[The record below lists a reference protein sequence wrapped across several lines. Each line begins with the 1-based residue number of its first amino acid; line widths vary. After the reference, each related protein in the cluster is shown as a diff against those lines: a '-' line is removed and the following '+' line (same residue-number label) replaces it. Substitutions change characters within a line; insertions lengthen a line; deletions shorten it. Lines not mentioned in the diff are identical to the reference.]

1 VPSILVSQQLDIE
14 GAEAEVFQPG
24 SGFEAWLC
32 RTRFF
37 YMEVHPKNHD
47 RRRNRTNAALHQS
60 ATALL
65 SCNMSIFTF
74 PTLRNPL
81 LTYLREYVYFA
92 CGPSVPR
99 LECAATCAWWRH
111 GSPHSCREVTGIWNY
126 RGDASRYAS
135 GKD

>member
-1 VPSILVSQQLDIE
+1 
-14 GAEAEVFQPG
+14 
-24 SGFEAWLC
+24 
-32 RTRFF
+32 
-37 YMEVHPKNHD
+37 MEVHPKNHD